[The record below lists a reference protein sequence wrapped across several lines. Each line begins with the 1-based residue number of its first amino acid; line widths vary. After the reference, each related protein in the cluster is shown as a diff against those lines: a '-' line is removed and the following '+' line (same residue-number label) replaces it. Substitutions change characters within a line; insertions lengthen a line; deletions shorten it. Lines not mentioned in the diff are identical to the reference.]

1 MDGTHCLTREL
12 KHATLSKDPKNY
24 SHNFHKPGVD
34 YEIALDLWSDRVVW
48 ISGPFPASQ
57 PDIKSLVSQ
66 TVKTLKNCE
75 SSSAV
80 PDRAKRLSTLELKT
94 LRSLTLDFATTSR
107 STNPSLKRSALSSNT
122 SLSSDPPCSW
132 CHHLGYSHFYNLS
145 LLHL

>member
-57 PDIKSLVSQ
+57 PDITIFRKENGLMDKIPVGKMG
-66 TVKTLKNCE
+66 VGDN
-75 SSSAV
+75 
-80 PDRAKRLSTLELKT
+80 
-94 LRSLTLDFATTSR
+94 
-107 STNPSLKRSALSSNT
+107 
-122 SLSSDPPCSW
+122 
-132 CHHLGYSHFYNLS
+132 GYSGE
-145 LLHL
+145 